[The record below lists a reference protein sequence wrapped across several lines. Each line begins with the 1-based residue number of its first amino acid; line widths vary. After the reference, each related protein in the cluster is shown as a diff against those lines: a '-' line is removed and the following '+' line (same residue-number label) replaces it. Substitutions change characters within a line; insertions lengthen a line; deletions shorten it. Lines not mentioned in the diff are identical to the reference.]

1 VLERIVLIRFR
12 VAGHGLG
19 QVLGFQAPW
28 AHRLRFMA
36 PVACC
41 FASKI
46 IDREGRTPAPNQSA
60 PMNETPHRAPKDPLE
75 GKTLKAILT
84 ELYEHF
90 GWEGLS
96 RQLSINCF
104 EENPSINSSLKFLR
118 KTPWARTRLEKIYLS
133 FLQGKLKKQEPTHGS
148 ESDSGDNDH

>member
-1 VLERIVLIRFR
+1 
-12 VAGHGLG
+12 
-19 QVLGFQAPW
+19 
-28 AHRLRFMA
+28 
-36 PVACC
+36 
-41 FASKI
+41 
-46 IDREGRTPAPNQSA
+46 
-60 PMNETPHRAPKDPLE
+60 MNKHSHKNPKDPLE

-133 FLQGKLKKQEPTHGS
+133 FLQGKLTKESSTYRT
-148 ESDSGDNDH
+148 ESDAADSD

>member
-1 VLERIVLIRFR
+1 
-12 VAGHGLG
+12 
-19 QVLGFQAPW
+19 
-28 AHRLRFMA
+28 
-36 PVACC
+36 
-41 FASKI
+41 
-46 IDREGRTPAPNQSA
+46 
-60 PMNETPHRAPKDPLE
+60 MNEGPHRNSKDPLE

-133 FLQGKLKKQEPTHGS
+133 FIQGKLASGASVSSGRRTSSHS
-148 ESDSGDNDH
+148 EE

>member
-1 VLERIVLIRFR
+1 MNDSSPRI
-12 VAGHGLG
+12 
-19 QVLGFQAPW
+19 
-28 AHRLRFMA
+28 
-36 PVACC
+36 
-41 FASKI
+41 
-46 IDREGRTPAPNQSA
+46 
-60 PMNETPHRAPKDPLE
+60 PKDPLE

-104 EENPSINSSLKFLR
+104 EENPSINSSLNFLR

-133 FLQGKLKKQEPTHGS
+133 FVQGKLAQGAFTHSGRS
-148 ESDSGDNDH
+148 TMSDSEE

>member
-1 VLERIVLIRFR
+1 MPPYRRPEST
-12 VAGHGLG
+12 AMKEH
-19 QVLGFQAPW
+19 
-28 AHRLRFMA
+28 
-36 PVACC
+36 
-41 FASKI
+41 SNK
-46 IDREGRTPAPNQSA
+46 N
-60 PMNETPHRAPKDPLE
+60 PKDPLE

-104 EENPSINSSLKFLR
+104 EDNPSINSSLKFLR

-133 FLQGKLKKQEPTHGS
+133 FLQGKLAQRGATALSDS
-148 ESDSGDNDH
+148 ESAEKDR